1 MNAQSIAIIEASVA
15 YAGIKHHMPNRLHT
29 LGATVFRIG
38 ISEPSKYSY
47 VHGCGYIDT
56 RLSQPFTILAAHAFL
71 ANQLVLVATVD
82 RS

>member
-1 MNAQSIAIIEASVA
+1 MSNERTIYCDHRGKCGIW
-15 YAGIKHHMPNRLHT
+15 IKHHMPNRLHT
-29 LGATVFRIG
+29 LGAIVFRIG

-71 ANQLVLVATVD
+71 ANQLVATVD
-82 RS
+82 R